1 MKFALD
7 MVLNILMDLG
17 IFNKMTNKIKF
28 NERDLWILE
37 KPDFFSIIHYRNK
50 LKHQVPTYKEA
61 LKLARKIG
69 DCWQNQCLVY
79 AVRGSAQINLNHRKI
94 YKQIN

>member
-1 MKFALD
+1 MLKEKNKFTD
-7 MVLNILMDLG
+7 
-17 IFNKMTNKIKF
+17 
-28 NERDLWILE
+28 RDLWVLE

-50 LKHQVPTYKEA
+50 LKFEVSTYKQA
-61 LKLARKIG
+61 LKLAREIG

-94 YKQIN
+94 YKQTN

>member
-1 MKFALD
+1 MLPNKNKFTD
-7 MVLNILMDLG
+7 
-17 IFNKMTNKIKF
+17 
-28 NERDLWILE
+28 RDLWVLE
-37 KPDFFSIIHYRNK
+37 KPDYFSIIHYRNK
-50 LKHQVPTYKEA
+50 LKFKVPTYKQA

-79 AVRGSAQINLNHRKI
+79 AVRDSAQINLNHRKI